1 MKRAVIAILVV
12 IIIAA
17 VAGGTIL
24 WSYLQTPSIEIHDP
38 RFVMTPK
45 AIAVYMMIHNHGF
58 GSDCLVGV
66 DVEAPFK
73 AEAEIHETVVEG
85 GVASMKPVD
94 RICIAGRSEISL
106 EPGGYHIMIM
116 GNLTEDIKELTIVLH
131 FQKSGDIRVRVP
143 TSSQQEKH
151 TH

>member
-1 MKRAVIAILVV
+1 MKKATIAILVV
-12 IIIAA
+12 IIIAV

-38 RFVMTPK
+38 RFVMTSK
-45 AIAVYMMIHNHGF
+45 AIAVYMRFHNHGF

-73 AEAEIHETVVEG
+73 AKAEIHQTVVEI

-94 RICIAGRSEISL
+94 KICIAGRSEVSL

-116 GNLTEDIKELTIVLH
+116 GNFTGDIKELTIVLH
-131 FQKSGDIRVRVP
+131 FQKSGDIMVRVP
-143 TSSQQEKH
+143 ISSQEGTH

>member
-1 MKRAVIAILVV
+1 
-12 IIIAA
+12 
-17 VAGGTIL
+17 
-24 WSYLQTPSIEIHDP
+24 
-38 RFVMTPK
+38 MTPK

-73 AEAEIHETVVEG
+73 AKAEIHQTVVEG

-94 RICIAGRSEISL
+94 RICVAGRSEISL

-131 FQKSGDIRVRVP
+131 FQKSGDIKVRVP
-143 TSSQQEKH
+143 ISSQQETH